1 MAAPESLRF
10 RLVNNSGATAYAYIT
25 GQADADGRVM
35 FVRADGSVYH
45 PTAGGP
51 VPELL
56 GEDPAIPVN
65 GSAEVMVPRMY
76 GARVYFVTDDKLE
89 FFTVQAADGGTAL
102 VHPTFGSSDADP
114 NFDKNWTFAEF
125 TLNSVQLY
133 ANISYVDFVAAPV
146 GLHLVHAGGTQE
158 VAGLPDGAIDRI
170 ASALRDQGGAWPTCV
185 QEVNGTVFRALN
197 PNHRAGD
204 FAGYMDEYVDQVW
217 QKYANEPLFIDS
229 QRGDIGILEGR
240 VEGDDLVTQLL
251 AVTPQDLRGRHPVDR
266 SAEIDEV
273 SSAGATAGL
282 CEAVGQR
289 QQSGDLAREHR
300 PTQDVDAGPDAPGD
314 VRAGRSSLM
323 NSQRDRDRTL
333 RLTHRPVPGGVVEQ
347 PIAVAAGEATGVDDL
362 RRRRG
367 CLERHH
373 HHAESSLGCIAQ
385 GIVGGGLVEIG
396 ERAAVR
402 RCRRVEDD
410 RLQADAGGW
419 RLQHGRRAASRGD
432 LGTN

>member
-1 MAAPESLRF
+1 MVSRRRFLGISAAALSSPLWAGTLTAPFAMAAPESLRF

-51 VPELL
+51 VPEPL

-102 VHPTFGSSDADP
+102 VHPNFVSDADP
-114 NFDKNWTFAEF
+114 NFDKNWTFAEV

-185 QEVNGTVFRALN
+185 QEVNGTVFRVLN

-217 QKYANEPLFIDS
+217 QKYASEPLIVDS

-240 VEGDDLVTQLL
+240 VEGADLVFGAERFGRPTTGDIWGCNSGPFANNPDTDSEERKAIVPRLAAAFNRTTLL
-251 AVTPQDLRGRHPVDR
+251 INSEQPHGEDPATFYQHPVTNHYARVVHENLPDGKGY
-266 SAEIDEV
+266 AFAYDDV
-273 SSAGATAGL
+273 SSNPN
-282 CEAVGQR
+282 EDH
-289 QQSGDLAREHR
+289 SGKVNH
-300 PTQDVDAGPDAPGD
+300 GD
-314 VRAGRSSLM
+314 PELLTVTLGRI
-323 NSQRDRDRTL
+323 R
-333 RLTHRPVPGGVVEQ
+333 
-347 PIAVAAGEATGVDDL
+347 
-362 RRRRG
+362 
-367 CLERHH
+367 
-373 HHAESSLGCIAQ
+373 
-385 GIVGGGLVEIG
+385 
-396 ERAAVR
+396 
-402 RCRRVEDD
+402 
-410 RLQADAGGW
+410 
-419 RLQHGRRAASRGD
+419 
-432 LGTN
+432 